1 MKHFLFTNYFQS
13 SSPERMAEYEFC
25 IEKNKVAG
33 FDRIYLFVENEEDYK
48 AAERHGTEVVNI
60 GKRPT
65 FKDFFDFINTEEF
78 ADSVNIVAN
87 TDIFILNMQQID
99 GNLHR
104 LVRGSSCFAL
114 TRYDY
119 HHHRPSYL
127 YDTPDSQ
134 DTWVFNGNERL
145 DAVQNVDFTMG
156 TAGCLSGNTELVY
169 KRGSTNKKIK
179 LSLIYKKF
187 NQIKTNRG
195 KKFNPNIIT
204 NIQSINTETSE
215 VFYNQIVSIT
225 ESGIKKTIKIHFQD
239 QTAISVTNDHKI
251 LSENFI
257 YKEAGHL
264 KIGDKIVAK
273 GDMKPIKSDRKKHYP
288 ERKVIYVK
296 YHPFAEIKKI
306 RGWTYKRVRRYR
318 LVYEANMNNM
328 TLESFVDI
336 LNNNPSKSKELIYL
350 DSKIEVHHKD
360 GNTTNDI
367 IENLEIMNKREHA
380 QVHGN
385 DRGFIRTH
393 TILKE
398 IIKIEDA
405 EEEMTYDISMMPPH
419 NNFLANGVFVHNC
432 DNKLAYELS
441 QAGFEVLNPSRTIVT
456 FHLHDV
462 NIRTYVSE
470 NIYRIPPPYK
480 LLPPE
485 F

>member
-48 AAERHGTEVVNI
+48 AAEKHGTEVVNI

-78 ADSVNIVAN
+78 ADSINIVAN
-87 TDIFILNMQQID
+87 TDIFFLNMQQID

-104 LVRGSSCFAL
+104 LIRGKSCFAL

-134 DTWVFNGNERL
+134 DTWVFNGNEKL
-145 DAVQNVDFTMG
+145 DAVQNIDFTQAV
-156 TAGCLSGNTELVY
+156 AG
-169 KRGSTNKKIK
+169 
-179 LSLIYKKF
+179 
-187 NQIKTNRG
+187 
-195 KKFNPNIIT
+195 
-204 NIQSINTETSE
+204 
-215 VFYNQIVSIT
+215 
-225 ESGIKKTIKIHFQD
+225 
-239 QTAISVTNDHKI
+239 
-251 LSENFI
+251 
-257 YKEAGHL
+257 
-264 KIGDKIVAK
+264 
-273 GDMKPIKSDRKKHYP
+273 
-288 ERKVIYVK
+288 
-296 YHPFAEIKKI
+296 
-306 RGWTYKRVRRYR
+306 
-318 LVYEANMNNM
+318 
-328 TLESFVDI
+328 
-336 LNNNPSKSKELIYL
+336 
-350 DSKIEVHHKD
+350 
-360 GNTTNDI
+360 
-367 IENLEIMNKREHA
+367 
-380 QVHGN
+380 
-385 DRGFIRTH
+385 
-393 TILKE
+393 
-398 IIKIEDA
+398 
-405 EEEMTYDISMMPPH
+405 
-419 NNFLANGVFVHNC
+419 C

>member
-1 MKHFLFTNYFQS
+1 
-13 SSPERMAEYEFC
+13 
-25 IEKNKVAG
+25 
-33 FDRIYLFVENEEDYK
+33 
-48 AAERHGTEVVNI
+48 
-60 GKRPT
+60 
-65 FKDFFDFINTEEF
+65 
-78 ADSVNIVAN
+78 
-87 TDIFILNMQQID
+87 
-99 GNLHR
+99 
-104 LVRGSSCFAL
+104 
-114 TRYDY
+114 
-119 HHHRPSYL
+119 
-127 YDTPDSQ
+127 
-134 DTWVFNGNERL
+134 
-145 DAVQNVDFTMG
+145 MG

-169 KRGSTNKKIK
+169 KRGSTNTKIK

-195 KKFNPNIIT
+195 KEFNANIIT
-204 NIQSINTETSE
+204 NIQSINTETRE

-239 QTAISVTNDHKI
+239 QSSISVTSDHKI

-264 KIGDKIVAK
+264 KVGDKIVAK
-273 GDMKPIKSDRKKHYP
+273 GDMNPIKSDRKKHYP
-288 ERKVIYVK
+288 ERKVNYVK
-296 YHPFAEIKKI
+296 YHPFAEIKKVKG
-306 RGWTYKRVRRYR
+306 RTYKRVRRYR

-380 QVHGN
+380 QVHGKE
-385 DRGFIRTH
+385 RGFIRTH

-441 QAGFEVLNPSRTIVT
+441 QAGFEVLNPSRTIQT

-462 NIRTYVSE
+462 NIRTYIGE